1 MAARFCGV
9 SRIDGAT
16 ALTRMP
22 SPATSSPS
30 AWVIAAAQVGTHEDG
45 RSTWGHSLL
54 VDPWGDVVLDMGG
67 EMAGLGFAEIDPVR
81 TASVRGQLPSLANR
95 RNIAI

>member
-1 MAARFCGV
+1 M
-9 SRIDGAT
+9 D
-16 ALTRMP
+16 
-22 SPATSSPS
+22 
-30 AWVIAAAQVGTHEDG
+30 WVEIYEAHTPYEWAMQKM
-45 RSTWGHSLL
+45 LML